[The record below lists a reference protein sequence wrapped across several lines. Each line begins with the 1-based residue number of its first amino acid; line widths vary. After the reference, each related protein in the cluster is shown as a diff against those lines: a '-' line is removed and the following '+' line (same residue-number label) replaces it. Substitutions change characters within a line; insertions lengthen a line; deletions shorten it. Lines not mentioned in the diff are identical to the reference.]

1 MRETE
6 SQLAIRRNPQKR
18 NCKLSDPQVPKACKF
33 KIRLAP
39 KIDSRSM
46 AWTMFTD
53 DELTRIKGIKLNA
66 HLSLPLCPGALLF
79 RTMHQP
85 NAPISQSAFKVVCD
99 NCDA

>member
-53 DELTRIKGIKLNA
+53 DQLQKPRTACVRCYAGYT
-66 HLSLPLCPGALLF
+66 LPLREEVATHERGGRLGPLF
-79 RTMHQP
+79 ELR
-85 NAPISQSAFKVVCD
+85 ISDFWHV
-99 NCDA
+99 